1 MNDYRVKLIE
11 LLNQKVEEGMQVIEK
26 LTVADKE
33 YASAIMN
40 ILNSDKTA
48 KELEQQI
55 KFDEEMKE
63 NENNKEEE

>member
-11 LLNQKVEEGMQVIEK
+11 LLNKKVEEGMQVIEK
-26 LTVADKE
+26 LSVADKE

-55 KFDEEMKE
+55 KFDEEMK
-63 NENNKEEE
+63 NKEGDNE